1 LRREQLDIAAA
12 GTERDHAEPVWI
24 GANDLNRLSA
34 DRTRRTE
41 EDDLARWT
49 HAAIVPHNCP
59 AARSAIVIFAAATR
73 TLPWVGDLVATI
85 ATAVGVFAATNVDD
99 LVIVT
104 VLFVLAS
111 RGAPSATTT
120 PRLRSWHVWAG
131 QYLGTA
137 VLVAVS
143 VAAAAGLHVIP
154 DRWVGLLGVVPLGIG
169 LYGLVRAIRGSDDAE
184 PMPVAR
190 GAVTVAALT
199 IANGADN
206 VAVYAAVF
214 RTLSWGDTVTITVV
228 FAAGVALMCLAGRW
242 LGSRRLLVAAV
253 ERSGRWIVPIVFIV
267 IGTIILLDLAS
278 A

>member
-1 LRREQLDIAAA
+1 MGDLIGTIAA
-12 GTERDHAEPVWI
+12 
-24 GANDLNRLSA
+24 
-34 DRTRRTE
+34 
-41 EDDLARWT
+41 
-49 HAAIVPHNCP
+49 
-59 AARSAIVIFAAATR
+59 
-73 TLPWVGDLVATI
+73 
-85 ATAVGVFAATNVDD
+85 AVGVFAATNVDD

-111 RGAPSATTT
+111 RGGAPSETAT
-120 PRLRSWHVWAG
+120 PRLRSWQVWVG

-169 LYGLVRAIRGSDDAE
+169 LYGLVRAIRGEDDAE

-190 GAVTVAALT
+190 DVVTVAALT

-253 ERSGRWIVPIVFIV
+253 ERSGHWIVPIVFIV

>member
-1 LRREQLDIAAA
+1 MGDLIGTIAA
-12 GTERDHAEPVWI
+12 
-24 GANDLNRLSA
+24 
-34 DRTRRTE
+34 
-41 EDDLARWT
+41 
-49 HAAIVPHNCP
+49 
-59 AARSAIVIFAAATR
+59 
-73 TLPWVGDLVATI
+73 
-85 ATAVGVFAATNVDD
+85 AVGVFAATNVDD

-111 RGAPSATTT
+111 RGGAPSGTAT
-120 PRLRSWHVWAG
+120 PRLRSWQVWAG

-169 LYGLVRAIRGSDDAE
+169 LYGLVRAIRGDDDAE
-184 PMPVAR
+184 PMPVAH

-253 ERSGRWIVPIVFIV
+253 ERSGHWIVPIVFIV
-267 IGTIILLDLAS
+267 IGTIILLDLAW